1 MPLGPGSH
9 SVSQPPWQL
18 GDVMWFCSASCG
30 RKGWIQFLPTSWM
43 GQQLTFCS
51 PLSSFL
57 WQRAEET
64 QTAGMG
70 RLSQLPSEEEPRI
83 EQQGKENLGP
93 CCPQRAESPS
103 TRDDSPC
110 RHNCRRNRTCHVWTT
125 VFGGSLCY
133 SSLTYTLFYTC
144 TQSSSHHYSTEERS
158 INDFENK

>member
-1 MPLGPGSH
+1 MQLGPGSH

-64 QTAGMG
+64 QTAGVG

-103 TRDDSPC
+103 TGTALPAETIADGIEPAM
-110 RHNCRRNRTCHVWTT
+110 
-125 VFGGSLCY
+125 FGPQCLGVSL
-133 SSLTYTLFYTC
+133 LQLPNL
-144 TQSSSHHYSTEERS
+144 HPLLH
-158 INDFENK
+158 